1 MASQRPKP
9 EFADLVK
16 AHAREI
22 HAFVWRM
29 LREDA
34 ESEDV
39 LQSAF
44 LRALRAYDRLPAGA
58 NYRAWLYRIAGNEA
72 RTQLRRRGRRPSELT
87 DDYPAPAPSVEHQ
100 AELRMRLGE
109 VAQAVE
115 DLPHK
120 QRTSLILRKYQGL
133 SYTEIGEI
141 LEISPA
147 AARANVYQA
156 LLKLR
161 ARFVTVV
168 PRQASPRARA
178 PIEERVRW

>member
-1 MASQRPKP
+1 MASQRTKP
-9 EFADLVK
+9 EFADLVE
-16 AHAREI
+16 AHAPEI

-44 LRALRAYDRLPAGA
+44 LRAFRAYDRLPAGA

-72 RTQLRRRGRRPSELT
+72 RTQLRRRSRRPAELT
-87 DDYPAPAPSVEHQ
+87 DDFPASAPSVENQ
-100 AELRMRLGE
+100 AELRIWLRD

-115 DLPHK
+115 GLPHK
-120 QRTSLILRKYQGL
+120 QQTSLILRKYQGL
-133 SYTEIGEI
+133 SYPEIGEI
-141 LEISPA
+141 LEVSPE

-161 ARFVTVV
+161 NRFVVVV
-168 PRQASPRARA
+168 PRRAAPRAES
-178 PIEERVRW
+178 PVEKGVRW